1 MANWR
6 WLDPRL
12 AAALHSEQ
20 IAEHGGA
27 DGLRDEG
34 LLTSALSRPQ
44 NLASYGEPDAAD
56 LAAAY
61 AWGIVRNHPFVDG
74 NKRVALILCETFLTL
89 NGYNLEVED
98 LPFTL
103 TFLDLAAGN
112 IDEQD
117 FAFWLRDRI
126 VASEQP

>member
-1 MANWR
+1 MTNWR

-12 AAALHSEQ
+12 AAALHNEQ

-27 DGLRDEG
+27 EGLRDEG

-44 NLASYGEPDAAD
+44 NLASYGEPDIAD

-74 NKRVALILCETFLTL
+74 NKRVALILCETFLAI
-89 NGYNLEVED
+89 NGYELDVED
-98 LPFTL
+98 LPLTM
-103 TFLDLAAGN
+103 TFLDLAAGK
-112 IDEQD
+112 IDE
-117 FAFWLRDRI
+117 AALAAWLRVKI

>member
-1 MANWR
+1 MTNWR

-12 AAALHSEQ
+12 AVALHSEQ

-27 DGLRDEG
+27 DGLRDER
-34 LLTSALSRPQ
+34 LLMSALSRPK
-44 NLASYGEPDAAD
+44 NLADYGDPDVAD

-61 AWGIVRNHPFVDG
+61 AWGLVRNHPFVDG
-74 NKRVALILCETFLTL
+74 NKRVALILCETFLAI
-89 NGYNLEVED
+89 NGYELEVED
-98 LPFTL
+98 LTLTL
-103 TFLDLAAGN
+103 TFLDLAAGT

-117 FAFWLRDRI
+117 LASWLRDKI